1 MSADS
6 VATVVEDI
14 YKSLANDN
22 EDIDLHIARL
32 KEALAA
38 AGTRQAVFDP
48 SRLVQS
54 NRAGRKLM
62 QAYFKKRG
70 VTVVFEES
78 VP

>member
-6 VATVVEDI
+6 IEAVTEDI
-14 YKSLANDN
+14 YTALQNDN
-22 EDIDLHIARL
+22 EDIDRHIARL

-38 AGTRQAVFDP
+38 AGAKQAAFDP
-48 SRLVQS
+48 ARLVQN

-70 VTVVFEES
+70 VTVVFE
-78 VP
+78 

>member
-1 MSADS
+1 MSTGS
-6 VATVVEDI
+6 VATVIEDI

-22 EDIDLHIARL
+22 EDIDLHINRL

-38 AGTRQAVFDP
+38 AGAKQAVFDP
-48 SRLVQS
+48 KRLVQG

-70 VTVVFEES
+70 VNVVFE
-78 VP
+78 